1 MSHFR
6 QAYFWGPFARHTY
19 TFFPCVFIFFIPGSN
34 FSLDSVL
41 FFFFFFC
48 CGAATQRGSWPPHS
62 WGFEITH
69 KDAPQ
74 SIGLLWTSN
83 CSSQRPLLDNT
94 QHSHAPGGIEP
105 TISAGERQQTYAL
118 DRAATGTCIVLLFT
132 NRHCTVIYKVIKAVF
147 WTRSKNNLVLSIYMH
162 SATLKAVFKSMC
174 WKHFIWKFCNF

>member
-19 TFFPCVFIFFIPGSN
+19 TFFLCVVIFFIPGSN

-41 FFFFFFC
+41 SLFIF

-83 CSSQRPLLDNT
+83 CSSHRPLPDNK
-94 QHSHAPGGIEP
+94 QHTTLTCPRWDWTHYLS
-105 TISAGERQQTYAL
+105 RW
-118 DRAATGTCIVLLFT
+118 AAADLRLRPRGHWD
-132 NRHCTVIYKVIKAVF
+132 RHCTVIYKVIKSVF